1 MLRVAFLTD
10 APRVAGSEIW
20 LLETLPHLTAYGIR
34 PILYLPHNP
43 KLRFLVQALNEKG
56 IPTTTYTRLKELVS
70 STQEAHVRVIQAWFP
85 STYGL
90 LAHISRPRSVFLH
103 DQLEYHYPLGLK
115 GLYRFVYR
123 MTKARKVAL
132 ADRIFVGTHW
142 AADYVRR
149 HFGLEAHVIPVGV
162 DPNRFHPPS
171 PEERASLRRKLGLT
185 RFTLL
190 TPARFTPEKNQ
201 LAIVL
206 AALHVEADFL
216 LAGEGTWAYPLRWL
230 AQALRASNVRFLG
243 NRNDIPEL
251 YRAVDAVLFPTL
263 ADNPGLVILE
273 GMASGLPVIAS
284 AHPPQKEVLSPSE
297 GILIEPSPRAIA
309 EAVRWLMD
317 NPLEAKRMGKNGRAR
332 ILKERTSALSAKV
345 LAQELER
352 LALQS
357 S

>member
-1 MLRVAFLTD
+1 MLKVAFVTD
-10 APRVAGSEIW
+10 APRIAGSETW
-20 LLETLPHLTAYGIR
+20 LVETLPLLAVHGIQ
-34 PILYLPHNP
+34 PILYLPQNP
-43 KLRFLVQALNEKG
+43 KLRFLVQALNERG
-56 IPTTTYTRLKELVS
+56 VRTHTYTRLKQLAS
-70 STQEAHVRVIQAWFP
+70 STREAHVRVVQAWFP
-85 STYGL
+85 ATYRL
-90 LAHISRPRSVFLH
+90 LAHMSRPRSVFLH

-115 GLYRFVYR
+115 QLYRFLYR
-123 MTKARKVAL
+123 ITKARQVAI

-142 AADYVRR
+142 AAEYVRR
-149 HFGLEAHVIPVGV
+149 HFGLEARVVPVGV
-162 DPNRFHPPS
+162 DPKRFRPPS

-190 TPARFTPEKNQ
+190 TPARFTLEKNQ

-206 AALHVEADFL
+206 AAPHVQADFL
-216 LAGEGTWAYPLRWL
+216 LAGEGTWAQPLRWL
-230 AQALRASNVRFLG
+230 AQTLNASNVHFLG
-243 NRNDIPEL
+243 SRNDIPEL

-284 AHPPQKEVLSPSE
+284 AYPPQKEVLSPNE
-297 GILIEPSPRAIA
+297 GLLVEPSPGAIA

-317 NPLEAKRMGKNGRAR
+317 NPLKAKRMGEHGRAR
-332 ILKERTSALSAKV
+332 ILTQRTNAMCAKALAH
-345 LAQELER
+345 ELEQ